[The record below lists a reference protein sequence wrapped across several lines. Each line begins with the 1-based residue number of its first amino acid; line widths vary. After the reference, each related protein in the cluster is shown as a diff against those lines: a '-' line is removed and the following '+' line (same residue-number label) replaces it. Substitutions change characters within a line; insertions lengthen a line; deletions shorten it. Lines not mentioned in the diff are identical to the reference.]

1 MQKQNLNKLHI
12 VYLSIK
18 NKLPIL
24 LGKIFTKPN
33 LNKVIIIFIVG
44 FISIVFIVNIYN
56 VNVYFEYLNIISI
69 IYYSCM
75 SCFILVVHE
84 LVNYFE
90 FNIIPSY
97 LLQLH
102 STITNVFN
110 NVINFSNNIKETIN
124 SGNKKYIH
132 FLCN

>member
-1 MQKQNLNKLHI
+1 
-12 VYLSIK
+12 
-18 NKLPIL
+18 
-24 LGKIFTKPN
+24 
-33 LNKVIIIFIVG
+33 
-44 FISIVFIVNIYN
+44 
-56 VNVYFEYLNIISI
+56 
-69 IYYSCM
+69 M
-75 SCFILVVHE
+75 SCFIVVVHE

-132 FLCN
+132 FLCNNQGSILYIDSLLNKSNILIENKGKVVFIDELIY